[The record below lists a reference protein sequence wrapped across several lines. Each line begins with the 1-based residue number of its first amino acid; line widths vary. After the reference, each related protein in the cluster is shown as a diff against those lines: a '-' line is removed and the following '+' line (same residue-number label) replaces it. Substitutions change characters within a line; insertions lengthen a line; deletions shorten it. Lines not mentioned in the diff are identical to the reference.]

1 MSNKKKEELLVDATV
16 GTKRT
21 SMGTGALLSSE
32 LKGHKLAGVL
42 KMFGENEILN
52 GGVKQTVSNKTSKAG
67 LKLREKT
74 NEQVDKDEVLVAA
87 MKTVSN
93 NFGMLK
99 DAMTQKEVELSEE
112 MKTVYNNLLMYGR
125 KDKLDA
131 IPDEINF

>member
-1 MSNKKKEELLVDATV
+1 MSNKKQAAEKVETV
-16 GTKRT
+16 VTTKRT

-67 LKLREKT
+67 LKLRDKT
-74 NEQVDKDEVLVAA
+74 NEQVDKDDVLVAA
-87 MKTVSN
+87 MKTVSA

-99 DAMTQKEVELSEE
+99 DSMTQKEVELSEE
-112 MKTVYNNLLMYGR
+112 MKTVYANLLMYGR